1 MSPPIEIPATPLSLI
16 LLSTLIPHG
25 RNAYFASRD
34 DGINAWRY
42 DVSVYLLIML
52 QLRYCI
58 PWNMIE
64 L

>member
-52 QLRYCI
+52 QLLYSVEYDRI
-58 PWNMIE
+58 VS
-64 L
+64 